1 MTTNKKLQ
9 AWVEEWAQLCQP
21 DKVYWC
27 DGSEEENQRL
37 LDEMVAAG
45 SAVKLNDEKQPGSYY
60 FQSDP
65 SDVARVE
72 NRTYI
77 CTNTKEEA
85 AAIEF
90 DDDFIYHEIYSKM
103 ADRKIPFVHQLNYLD
118 YSLPSGLW

>member
-1 MTTNKKLQ
+1 MTTNKKLLT
-9 AWVEEWAQLCQP
+9 WVEEWTQLCQP

-27 DGSEEENQRL
+27 NGSEEENQRL
-37 LDEMVAAG
+37 LDEMVASG
-45 SAVKLNDEKQPGSYY
+45 SAVKLNEEKQPGSYY

-85 AAIEF
+85 GFSAIGAHGQATSSCPAA
-90 DDDFIYHEIYSKM
+90 
-103 ADRKIPFVHQLNYLD
+103 
-118 YSLPSGLW
+118 SGEPTE